1 MEDAVRLS
9 SPDSEAG
16 RLEWKTNSAHFVW
29 NLDEAGYQA
38 SIGGNKI
45 VACRS
50 RKKHE
55 KNQSDSRV
63 SISVIITHIYT
74 THTHTHT
81 HTHKHAHAHVHAH
94 TQTHTQTHTYTQG
107 VESGNAAG
115 HDGPSMYLMAGSS
128 LPTCFLSQFGNRE
141 WLKRRRP
148 KGLICGHDS
157 KCIHDQRHMG
167 LMR

>member
-45 VACRS
+45 VACGS

-81 HTHKHAHAHVHAH
+81 HTQ
-94 TQTHTQTHTYTQG
+94 TRTRTRTRTHTNTHTNT
-107 VESGNAAG
+107 
-115 HDGPSMYLMAGSS
+115 HIHTGSRIGQ
-128 LPTCFLSQFGNRE
+128 C
-141 WLKRRRP
+141 
-148 KGLICGHDS
+148 CGA
-157 KCIHDQRHMG
+157 
-167 LMR
+167 